1 MIDRHERELPSCEI
15 NVRHLLPRSG
25 SAQVGC
31 PSGRTARQ
39 PAGQVRVPWG
49 AEAPLCQAA
58 VPAAA
63 AVLACA
69 HLILAC
75 SLGGTSISWIHRRVA
90 ENRCVPPTARPA
102 RAIRAPAPKS
112 AAPVTIGPVL
122 SSGQLLL
129 LLSVLVD
136 MAPSRKLVVDRYSHR
151 TEETG
156 HPPLRVVAPPAVPQA
171 GQKRAL
177 LGIGRMNN
185 CPVGGHINN
194 GPLV

>member
-1 MIDRHERELPSCEI
+1 MIDRHERELLSCEI

-75 SLGGTSISWIHRRVA
+75 SLGGTSIGWIPRRVA
-90 ENRCVPPTARPA
+90 ANRCVPPTARPA
-102 RAIRAPAPKS
+102 RAMRAPAPKS

-129 LLSVLVD
+129 FSALVD
-136 MAPSRKLVVDRYSHR
+136 MPPSRTLVIGFHC
-151 TEETG
+151 
-156 HPPLRVVAPPAVPQA
+156 LPPADL
-171 GQKRAL
+171 RAS
-177 LGIGRMNN
+177 
-185 CPVGGHINN
+185 P
-194 GPLV
+194 